1 MFFSDR
7 VELRAVVYGTDADGY
22 TTTTTTDT
30 EVWADVRSATR
41 AEFYAANAVG
51 IEVGLMITVHAEDYN
66 NQTQVIYND
75 TVYDIV
81 RAFRKGLGLFE
92 LTCKAV

>member
-30 EVWADVRSATR
+30 EAWADVRSATR
-41 AEFYAANAVG
+41 AEF
-51 IEVGLMITVHAEDYN
+51 
-66 NQTQVIYND
+66 
-75 TVYDIV
+75 
-81 RAFRKGLGLFE
+81 
-92 LTCKAV
+92 

>member
-1 MFFSDR
+1 
-7 VELRAVVYGTDADGY
+7 
-22 TTTTTTDT
+22 
-30 EVWADVRSATR
+30 
-41 AEFYAANAVG
+41 
-51 IEVGLMITVHAEDYN
+51 MITVHAEDYI
-66 NQTQVIYND
+66 NQTQVVYND